1 MCANL
6 STFEQRIRKREKER
20 RKERKQTAI
29 SDYLGERGGSL
40 PRVNS
45 SSCRGT
51 EARERERERDE
62 DDHREQRVAPAGGRV
77 ESG

>member
-1 MCANL
+1 M
-6 STFEQRIRKREKER
+6 
-20 RKERKQTAI
+20 
-29 SDYLGERGGSL
+29 
-40 PRVNS
+40 NS

-51 EARERERERDE
+51 EARERERDE

>member
-1 MCANL
+1 M
-6 STFEQRIRKREKER
+6 
-20 RKERKQTAI
+20 
-29 SDYLGERGGSL
+29 
-40 PRVNS
+40 NS

>member
-1 MCANL
+1 M
-6 STFEQRIRKREKER
+6 
-20 RKERKQTAI
+20 
-29 SDYLGERGGSL
+29 
-40 PRVNS
+40 NS

-51 EARERERERDE
+51 EARERERERDRDE